1 MRKLRTLLLLLIVAG
16 LCAGLVSFVN
26 PGSALAADV
35 VYNRFD
41 ANIAVQSNGDFR
53 VTETQN
59 ITYPSGTFTRAARTI
74 NINNVTDIKDIT
86 VSEGT
91 QNYTQA
97 QSGTTANT
105 FVTTRKTTAGD
116 KFFQVDWFY
125 AQAAGQTRT
134 FVISYTVV
142 GGLRIYDSGDIAD
155 WQALGNNFAANTTAS
170 TVTVTLPQAVD
181 DKSKIKTDSRG
192 AAAQATVV
200 DGQTV
205 RFTAGPVS
213 KDVGLGVKVTFPHGL
228 VSATAPAWQ
237 GQFDAGE
244 RQDAIGNLITVISAA
259 FGFLILVGGAV
270 GLYLLWYLRGRDRY
284 AGLVADY
291 LRQPPSDLSPGVAGT
306 LIDERADL
314 QDVLGTFTD
323 FGRRG
328 VLKID
333 EQQTP
338 GPFGLGGSR
347 DFVVTRLPNEQP
359 LSKFE
364 QTLLDTIFI
373 GGGEEVRLSQVKA
386 SMTNSLPRFGKE
398 LYAEVVERG
407 YFQQSPETTRA
418 RYKGFGIALIVLAVI
433 AWIAV
438 SVLFGGVAHG
448 LTATAIPLA
457 LIGVVLI
464 FLSRVMP
471 AKTLKGAE
479 EAAKWQAF
487 RRYLANL
494 EKYDNLENAKDIFER
509 YLPYATAFGLDRSF
523 IQKFASVSTPA
534 PQWYAGGGGPIIIG
548 GPVGGYYGGPGGGYY
563 GGGVSPGGG
572 PGGGNADGGDSGGG
586 SGGGWSVPSLQDLS
600 DRGGGGVQN
609 WSDSLSDMLNSAGSA
624 FGGGGGGGDGGG
636 WSGGGGDSGGG
647 GGGDSG
653 GSSFG

>member
-1 MRKLRTLLLLLIVAG
+1 MRVGLPGAASTCRAGCYTWASRTDTAGGKGGVVMRKLRTLLLLLIVAG
-16 LCAGLVSFVN
+16 LCAGLASFVA

-41 ANIAVQSNGDFR
+41 VAIAVQSNGDLR
-53 VTETQN
+53 ITETQD
-59 ITYPSGTFTRAARTI
+59 ITYPSGSYTRAARTI
-74 NINNVTDIKDIT
+74 NINNVTDIKDVT
-86 VSEGT
+86 VSAGT

-97 QSGTTANT
+97 QGGTAANT
-105 FVTTRKTTAGD
+105 FITTRKTTAGD
-116 KFFQVDWFY
+116 KLFQVDWFY
-125 AQAAGQTRT
+125 PQAAGQTRT
-134 FVISYTVV
+134 FAISYTIV
-142 GGLRIYDSGDIAD
+142 GGLRIYDSGDILD
-155 WQALGNNFAANTTAS
+155 WAALRNDLAANVTAS

-181 DKSKIKTDSRG
+181 DQAKIKTDSRG
-192 AAAQATVV
+192 AAARATVV
-200 DGQTV
+200 DNKTI
-205 RFTAGPVS
+205 RFTAGPVG
-213 KDVGLGVKVTFPHGL
+213 KTDGLEVKVTFPHGL

-237 GQFDAGE
+237 SRFDTGQ
-244 RQDAIGNLITVISAA
+244 RSNAIGNLITVVSAA
-259 FGFLILVGGAV
+259 FGFLILVGGIV

-314 QDVLGTFTD
+314 QDVLATFTD
-323 FGRRG
+323 LGRRG

-347 DFVVTRLPNEQP
+347 DFMVTRLPHDGA
-359 LSKFE
+359 LTKFE
-364 QTLLDTIFI
+364 QTLIDTIFI
-373 GGGEEVRLSQVKA
+373 GGDDEVRLSQIKA
-386 SMTNSLPRFGKE
+386 SMVTSLPRFGKE

-407 YFQQSPETTRA
+407 YFDRSPEATRA
-418 RYKGFGIALIVLAVI
+418 RYKGFGITLIVLAF
-433 AWIAV
+433 AFWIAV
-438 SVLFGGVAHG
+438 SVLFGGIALG

-479 EAAKWQAF
+479 ESAKWNAF
-487 RRYLANL
+487 KRYLANL

-548 GPVGGYYGGPGGGYY
+548 GPGGYYGGPGGGYY
-563 GGGVSPGGG
+563 GGGAFPGGG
-572 PGGGNADGGDSGGG
+572 PGGGPGDN
-586 SGGGWSVPSLQDLS
+586 Q
-600 DRGGGGVQN
+600 GGVAVAA
-609 WSDSLSDMLNSAGSA
+609 SPPCKISAIAAAAVSRTGAIRSPTC
-624 FGGGGGGGDGGG
+624 
-636 WSGGGGDSGGG
+636 
-647 GGGDSG
+647 
-653 GSSFG
+653 

>member
-1 MRKLRTLLLLLIVAG
+1 MVMQKLRTLLLLLVVAG
-16 LCAGLVSFVN
+16 LCAGLASFVN
-26 PGSALAADV
+26 PGSVLAADV

-41 ANIAVQSNGDFR
+41 VGIAVQSNGDFR
-53 VTETQN
+53 VTETQD

-74 NINNVTDIKDIT
+74 NINNVTDIKDVA

-91 QNYTQA
+91 RNYTQA
-97 QSGTTANT
+97 QGGTTANT
-105 FVTTRKTTAGD
+105 FITTRKTTAGD
-116 KFFQVDWFY
+116 KFLQVDWFY

-142 GGLRIYDSGDIAD
+142 GGLRIYDNGDIAD
-155 WQALGNNFAANTTAS
+155 WQALGNALSANVTAS
-170 TVTVTLPQAVD
+170 TVTVTLPQAVAD
-181 DKSKIKTDSRG
+181 TSMIKTDSRG
-192 AAAQATVV
+192 AAAQAAVV
-200 DGQTV
+200 DARTV
-205 RFTAGPVS
+205 RFTAGPVG
-213 KDVGLGVKVTFPHGL
+213 KADGLEVKVTFPHGL
-228 VSATAPAWQ
+228 ASATAPAWQ
-237 GQFDAGE
+237 SRFDAAQQ
-244 RQDAIGNLITVISAA
+244 RDAVGNLITVVSAA
-259 FGFLILVGGAV
+259 FGFLILVGGVV

-314 QDVLGTFTD
+314 QDVLATFTD
-323 FGRRG
+323 LGRRG

-333 EQQTP
+333 EQQAP
-338 GPFGLGGSR
+338 GPFGLGGTR
-347 DFVVTRLPNEQP
+347 DFVVTRISHEQP

-364 QTLLDTIFI
+364 QTLIDTIFI
-373 GGGEEVRLSQVKA
+373 GGDEEVRLSQIKA
-386 SMTNSLPRFGKE
+386 SMVASLPRFGGE

-407 YFQQSPETTRA
+407 YFDRSPEATRA
-418 RYKGFGIALIVLAVI
+418 RYKGFGITLIVLAFVF
-433 AWIAV
+433 WIAV
-438 SVLFGGVAHG
+438 SVLFGGIAHG

-479 EAAKWQAF
+479 ESAKWNAF

-534 PQWYAGGGGPIIIG
+534 PQWYSGGGGPIIIG
-548 GPVGGYYGGPGGGYY
+548 GPGGGYYGGSGGGYY
-563 GGGVSPGGG
+563 GGGGFPGGG
-572 PGGGNADGGDSGGG
+572 GGGNPDGGGG
-586 SGGGWSVPSLQDLS
+586 GGGWSVPSLQDLS

-609 WSDSLSDMLNSAGSA
+609 WSDSLSDMLNSAGST
-624 FGGGGGGGDGGG
+624 FGGGGGDGGG

-647 GGGDSG
+647 GGGGDSG

>member
-1 MRKLRTLLLLLIVAG
+1 MQKLRTLLLLLAVAG
-16 LCAGLVSFVN
+16 LCAGLASFVA

-41 ANIAVQSNGDFR
+41 VAIAVQSNGDLR
-53 VTETQN
+53 ITETQN
-59 ITYPSGTFTRAARTI
+59 ITYPSGSYTRASRTI
-74 NINNVTDIKDIT
+74 GLANVTNIT
-86 VSEGT
+86 DVAVSDGT

-97 QSGTTANT
+97 QGGTTANT
-105 FVTTRKTTAGD
+105 FVTTRTNTASNTSL
-116 KFFQVDWFY
+116 KVDWFY
-125 AQAAGQTRT
+125 PQAASQTRT

-142 GGLRIYDSGDIAD
+142 GGLRIYDSGDILDWTALRDDLAAD
-155 WQALGNNFAANTTAS
+155 VTAS

-200 DGQTV
+200 DTKTV

-213 KDVGLGVKVTFPHGL
+213 KTAGLEVKVTFPHGL
-228 VSATAPAWQ
+228 ISATAPAWQ
-237 GQFDAGE
+237 AQFDAGE
-244 RQDAIGNLITVISAA
+244 RSSAIGNLITVVSAA
-259 FGFLILVGGAV
+259 FGFLILVGGIV

-314 QDVLGTFTD
+314 QDVLATFTD
-323 FGRRG
+323 LGRRG

-347 DFVVTRLPNEQP
+347 DFVVTLLPHEET

-364 QTLLDTIFI
+364 QTLIDTIFV
-373 GGGEEVRLSQVKA
+373 GGGEEVRLSQIKA
-386 SMTNSLPRFGKE
+386 SMVNSLPRFGQE

-407 YFQQSPETTRA
+407 YFAQSPEVTRA
-418 RYKGFGIALIVLAVI
+418 RYKGFGITLIVLAFVF
-433 AWIAV
+433 WIAV
-438 SVLFGGVAHG
+438 SVLFGGIAHG

-479 EAAKWQAF
+479 ESAKWNAF
-487 RRYLANL
+487 KRYLANL

-548 GPVGGYYGGPGGGYY
+548 GPGGYYGGPGGGYY
-563 GGGVSPGGG
+563 GGGGFPGGG
-572 PGGGNADGGDSGGG
+572 PGGGPGDNQSGGG
-586 SGGGWSVPSLQDLS
+586 GFPSLQDLS

-624 FGGGGGGGDGGG
+624 FGGGGGDGGG

-647 GGGDSG
+647 GGDSG

>member
-1 MRKLRTLLLLLIVAG
+1 MRKVRMLLILLIVAG
-16 LCAGLVSFVN
+16 LCAGLASFVA
-26 PGSALAADV
+26 PGSVLAADV

-41 ANIAVQSNGDFR
+41 VTIAVQANGDFR

-59 ITYPSGTFTRAARTI
+59 ITYPSGSYMRAARAI
-74 NINNVTDIKDIT
+74 NINNVTDIKDVT
-86 VSEGT
+86 VGEGT

-97 QSGTTANT
+97 QSGTTTNT
-105 FVTTRKTTAGD
+105 FTTTRKTTSGD
-116 KFFQVDWFY
+116 KIFQIDWFY
-125 AQAAGQTRT
+125 TQAAGQTRT

-142 GGLRIYDSGDIAD
+142 GGLRIYDNGDIAD

-170 TVTVTLPQAVD
+170 TVTVTLPQAVAD
-181 DKSKIKTDSRG
+181 TSKIVTDSRG

-205 RFTAGPVS
+205 RFTAAPVS
-213 KDVGLGVKVTFPHGL
+213 KTVGLEVKVTFPHGL
-228 VSATAPAWQ
+228 VTATAPAWQ
-237 GQFDAGE
+237 TQFDAGE
-244 RQDAIGNLITVISAA
+244 RRDAIGNLITVVSAA
-259 FGFLILVGGAV
+259 FAFLILVGGIV

-314 QDVLGTFTD
+314 QDVLATFTD
-323 FGRRG
+323 LGRRG
-328 VLKID
+328 VLKIE
-333 EQQTP
+333 EQQST
-338 GPFGLGGSR
+338 GAFGLGGAR
-347 DFVVTRLPNEQP
+347 DFVVTRLPHEET
-359 LSKFE
+359 LTKFE

-373 GGGEEVRLSQVKA
+373 GGGDEVRLSQIKA
-386 SMTNSLPRFGKE
+386 SMVASMPRFGGE

-407 YFQQSPETTRA
+407 YFARSPEATRA
-418 RYKGFGIALIVLAVI
+418 RYKGFGITLIVLAFVF
-433 AWIAV
+433 WIAV
-438 SVLFGGVAHG
+438 SVLFGGIAHG

-457 LIGVVLI
+457 LIGVVLV

-479 EAAKWQAF
+479 ESAKWNAF

-534 PQWYAGGGGPIIIG
+534 PQWYSGGGGPIIIG
-548 GPVGGYYGGPGGGYY
+548 GPGGGYYGGSGGGYY
-563 GGGVSPGGG
+563 GGGGFPGGG
-572 PGGGNADGGDSGGG
+572 GGGNPDGGGG
-586 SGGGWSVPSLQDLS
+586 GGGWSVPSLQDLS

-609 WSDSLSDMLNSAGSA
+609 WSDSLSDMLNSAGST
-624 FGGGGGGGDGGG
+624 FGGGGGDGGG

-647 GGGDSG
+647 GGGGGGDSG